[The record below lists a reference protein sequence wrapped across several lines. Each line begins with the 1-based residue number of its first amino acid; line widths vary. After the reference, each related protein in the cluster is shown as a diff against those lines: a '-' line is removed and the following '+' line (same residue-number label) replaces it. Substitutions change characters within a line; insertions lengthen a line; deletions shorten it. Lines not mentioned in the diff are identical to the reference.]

1 MTNNFGRAPK
11 IKSRA
16 MGLRDYV
23 NVAYKEDGE
32 DLGLQKQLKSFFT
45 AMQDNLEQKQKDQL
59 QGMIL
64 SVETLEQKV
73 GSAASKA
80 DLEPLQKELTK
91 IAAQATEMMN
101 SMKANQDVID
111 KFVAEHNKR
120 ESKGETKTFESEWGN
135 TIKHEIEKQKESVM
149 DMQGKKTAKIEFE
162 MKATM
167 TIANTTTGGGV
178 NSYNTRQ
185 GILPSQKINMRD
197 LMSTVYSKNGLFVTY
212 RETNSLQA
220 PGHQTEGSDK
230 TNMQYAFTA
239 GTTTLKY
246 LAGYVTFSKQ
256 LLFNLDFLENTLPR
270 MLQRDF
276 FKKENDYFYTQ
287 MASNATGTNTAANPT
302 PTVDIEELVRMIANQ
317 LNANF
322 EASYS
327 MVDWIEWGRILL
339 TKPNDYSLP
348 AGTVVNNQGIVTV
361 AGVPLIGASYA
372 QSDHVLLWDRD
383 YVERVEGES
392 LRVEFSYENND
403 NFQKNLITARIECF
417 EEINLLLPQSIIYR
431 DFGNS

>member
-1 MTNNFGRAPK
+1 MAEPK
-11 IKSRA
+11 
-16 MGLRDYV
+16 
-23 NVAYKEDGE
+23 EGE
-32 DLGLQKQLKSFFT
+32 LSLQKQLQGFFT

-64 SVETLEQKV
+64 QVETLGQQV
-73 GSAASKA
+73 GAAAGKA
-80 DLEPLQKELTK
+80 DLEPLQKELTR

-101 SMKANQDVID
+101 NMTKNQDVID
-111 KFVAEHNKR
+111 KFVADYNKR
-120 ESKGETKTFESEWGN
+120 QSTGEVKSFDSEWGQE
-135 TIKHEIEKQKESVM
+135 IKKQIEAQKDAVQ
-149 DMQGKKTAKIEFE
+149 DMQGKQHAKIEFE

-167 TIANTTTGGGV
+167 TVANTVGAGNGI
-178 NSYNTRQ
+178 NSYNPRQ
-185 GILPSQKINMRD
+185 GLVPAQKINMRD
-197 LMSTVYSKNGLFVTY
+197 LMSTTFSADGQFVTY

-220 PGHQTEGSDK
+220 TGKQTEGSDK
-230 TNMQYAFTA
+230 TNMQYAFTP
-239 GTTTLKY
+239 GTTTLAY
-246 LAGYVTFSKQ
+246 QAGYVTFTKQ
-256 LLFNLDFLENTLPR
+256 LLKNLNFLQTTLPR

-287 MASNATGTNTAANPT
+287 MASNATGNNAAANPT

-322 EASYS
+322 DPSYS
-327 MVDWIEWGRILL
+327 MVDWTQWGRILL

-348 AGTVVNNQGIVTV
+348 AGTVVNNQGIVTI

-372 QSDHVLLWDRD
+372 QTDHVLLWDRD

-417 EEINLLLPQSIIYR
+417 EEINLLRSDAIIYR